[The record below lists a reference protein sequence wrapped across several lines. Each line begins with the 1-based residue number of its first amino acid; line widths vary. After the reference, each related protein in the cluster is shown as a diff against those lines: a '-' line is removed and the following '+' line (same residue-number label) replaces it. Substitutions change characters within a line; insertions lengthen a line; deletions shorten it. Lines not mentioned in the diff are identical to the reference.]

1 MRCCHVKYCHD
12 YLSAHLWSVFNSWYS
27 FHDSSLVMIQCG
39 ICFYMAACCMQGAAC
54 VGQKLCD
61 AHAFPGSAPTPSSCC
76 LVGQERQSEV
86 SLCLF
91 VCIGY
96 ICLWTW
102 LVWSE
107 QQFIMCLWVCLHAVN
122 SCICVCI
129 ECVSVKMVSVV
140 KGVFA
145 FSVGSG
151 VMCVMWFCQGS
162 RWMCVCVV
170 GATSVAHSVSSGWSS
185 GQRAEPRF

>member
-1 MRCCHVKYCHD
+1 M
-12 YLSAHLWSVFNSWYS
+12 
-27 FHDSSLVMIQCG
+27 SSIVMIIYQLICDQYLTVDISWFITCNDTVWHLLLHGCLLYAGSCLHWPKTMWCACFSWISPYPKQLLPCG
-39 ICFYMAACCMQGAAC
+39 SRKTVRSKYMPIC
-54 VGQKLCD
+54 VHRVHL
-61 AHAFPGSAPTPSSCC
+61 S
-76 LVGQERQSEV
+76 V
-86 SLCLF
+86 
-91 VCIGY
+91 
-96 ICLWTW
+96 WTW

-107 QQFIMCLWVCLHAVN
+107 QQFIMCLWVCLHAVS

-129 ECVSVKMVSVV
+129 ECVSVNMVSVV